1 MAMKLSGFAGRF
13 AISSVVA
20 LISATGFYLTPQG
33 KDVVVNIIN
42 RTQGESTVTD
52 SIVEYSNQAS
62 SGKKL
67 RVMQNNSSNDKPA
80 PFSVSYPK
88 KTEESGLISCTVNGC
103 ASSGSTVRMSF
114 ILLNKDV
121 DKNLHLNKARIID
134 NNGCEYQSY
143 KLDIARSGNNYFELP
158 SHVPVKVEVVFDKIE
173 NIPEHIEIFEFSG
186 KAGSRNR
193 EDFEIAMRDLPVR

>member
-1 MAMKLSGFAGRF
+1 MKLSGFAGRF

-20 LISATGFYLTPQG
+20 LISAAGFYLTPQG

-42 RTQGESTVTD
+42 RTQGESTGID
-52 SIVEYSNQAS
+52 SIVEDSNQAS
-62 SGKKL
+62 SEKKPQ
-67 RVMQNNSSNDKPA
+67 VIQNNRSNDKPN
-80 PFSVSYPK
+80 FSVSYPQ

-121 DKNLHLNKARIID
+121 DKNLHLNRARIID
-134 NNGCEYQSY
+134 NNGYEYQSY
-143 KLDIARSGNNYFELP
+143 KLDIARSGNRFFELP
-158 SHVPVKVEVVFDKIE
+158 SHVPVKVEVVFDEIE
-173 NIPEHIEIFEFSG
+173 NIPEHIEIFELSG
-186 KAGSRNR
+186 NAGSGNR